1 MAELHNIA
9 DYRKHRAEYVTCM
22 ACAADWIAVFPV
34 GAAALEC
41 PKCAAMAGEVVQH
54 TDPDWFR
61 RFMAGP
67 DTAKRRFVLLNAA
80 RMERQR
86 T

>member
-34 GAAALEC
+34 GAVTVTCPEC
-41 PKCAAMAGEVVQH
+41 GDMAGELIH
-54 TDPDWFR
+54 HHDPNWFR
-61 RFMAGP
+61 RYMAGP